1 MINRALHLVLSADAS
16 RRNFTKRVKPFQHR
30 ISTLA
35 NAVLRMTEVA
45 PAELSVLYEDE
56 HMIVVDK
63 AANIVSVPGKGSKP
77 FTKFRHDQW
86 QDAIRK
92 AAEAEFDTAE
102 SDCQKNLQIL
112 ANTSSIPRKESRFC
126 SFIAKT
132 LKVVDKVSQ
141 QSIWRRIC
149 EADLLLNKQPFED
162 IPNHLVSTADLVE
175 KHCGHKIF
183 VVHRLDMETSGV
195 IIYAKTEGCAAE
207 LCRQFRDREVRT
219 NSFSFRVHVFSS
231 TILQHS
237 FPFFE
242 SD

>member
-1 MINRALHLVLSADAS
+1 MINRALRCPQYNLVLNTAS
-16 RRNFTKRVKPFQHR
+16 GGHNFAKRIQSLPYY
-30 ISTLA
+30 ICTLA
-35 NAVLRMTEVA
+35 DSALRMTSVI
-45 PAELSVLYEDE
+45 PQELSILYEDE

-77 FTKFRHDQW
+77 FTKFRCDQW

-92 AAEAEFDTAE
+92 AAEGGFDTAD

-112 ANTSSIPRKESRFC
+112 ANTSSIPRKESRFH

-132 LKVVDKVSQ
+132 LKVVDKVDQ
-141 QSIWRRIC
+141 QSIWKRIC
-149 EADLLLNKQPFED
+149 DADTLLNKQPFEE

-195 IIYAKTEGCAAE
+195 IIYAKTEHCSAE
-207 LCRQFRDREVRT
+207 LCRQFREREVR
-219 NSFSFRVHVFSS
+219 FSP
-231 TILQHS
+231 
-237 FPFFE
+237 FP
-242 SD
+242 